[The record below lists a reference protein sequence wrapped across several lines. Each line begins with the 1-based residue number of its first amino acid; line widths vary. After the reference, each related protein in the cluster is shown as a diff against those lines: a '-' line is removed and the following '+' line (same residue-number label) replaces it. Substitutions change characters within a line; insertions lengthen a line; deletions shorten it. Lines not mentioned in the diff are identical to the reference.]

1 MVDNHSRSV
10 HLCSRDCIAWN
21 SRVFK
26 PLHPV
31 SGRHARQHI
40 AACTVCC
47 RHFMIST
54 HCRLVKFLM
63 SCLALKA
70 GDHSHNFELWCLVLS
85 VELVWYIQRSK
96 LQPVLPVYHSNISIF
111 LHKQQYQLSE
121 FSFPCTCQLWSLF
134 ERSTQGW
141 LYGLRKA
148 TLLTVDLMM
157 AASWSRRGTMVN
169 KKHLGLKVTFRAPSL
184 RTDRLLEQLGLRL
197 RSGIGVFFY
206 T

>member
-1 MVDNHSRSV
+1 
-10 HLCSRDCIAWN
+10 
-21 SRVFK
+21 
-26 PLHPV
+26 
-31 SGRHARQHI
+31 
-40 AACTVCC
+40 
-47 RHFMIST
+47 MIST

-96 LQPVLPVYHSNISIF
+96 PQPVLPVYHNNISIL

-157 AASWSRRGTMVN
+157 AASWSSSVTMVN
-169 KKHLGLKVTFRAPSL
+169 KNILSWSYVQSTIPPYGSAFRTNRLEVEIWHGCLFLYINSEDCGL
-184 RTDRLLEQLGLRL
+184 DILEIIRKFWYSFHFIILWLYMKQKGSSQLSN
-197 RSGIGVFFY
+197 RSNSY
-206 T
+206 NKLM